1 MRIGLG
7 LPHYGTFAEPE
18 AIVQVARAAEEM
30 GYDSLWTGDRILS
43 PVEPSD
49 PYPSG
54 DGVMPHQFATYL
66 DPLGALTFA
75 AAATE
80 RIRLGT
86 STLNALWH
94 SPVLLARSLT
104 TLDVLSG
111 GRLEAGFGLGW
122 LRDEFT
128 AAGVPW
134 HERGARFDE
143 TLDVLE
149 KIWAGDVVAHEGR
162 FFSVPRS
169 TILPK
174 PVQRPRP
181 PILLGAFTPPGL
193 RRVGRRADGWLA
205 AGMPLPHLT
214 GLWRTVLRHAADAGR
229 DPSALRMVLRV
240 NAHLSEEPADPA
252 KVPAA
257 GTLAQVAGYARAAA
271 EAGVH
276 ELFVDLGLTTTTAA
290 QVVDVAGRFVESVR
304 GQR

>member
-7 LPHYGTFAEPE
+7 LPHYGAFADPE
-18 AIVQVARAAEEM
+18 ALVTVARAAEAM
-30 GYDSLWTGDRILS
+30 GYDSLWTGDRILA

-49 PYPSG
+49 PYPAG
-54 DGVMPHQFATYL
+54 DGMLPHQFATYL

-94 SPVLLARSLT
+94 SPVVLARSLT
-104 TLDVLSG
+104 TLDVLSR

-128 AAGVPW
+128 ATNTPW

-149 KIWAGDVVAHEGR
+149 KIWSADVVTHEGR
-162 FFSVPRS
+162 FFSIPRS

-181 PILLGAFTPPGL
+181 PILLGGFTPAGL

-205 AGMPLPHLT
+205 VGMPLPHLT
-214 GLWRTVLRHAADAGR
+214 GLWRTVLAHAENAGR
-229 DPSALRMVLRV
+229 DPSLLRMVLRV
-240 NAHLSEEPADPA
+240 NAHLTQEPTDPRN
-252 KVPAA
+252 VPNT
-257 GTLAQVAGYARAAA
+257 GTLTQVIDYARAAA
-271 EAGVH
+271 EAGTH
-276 ELFVDLGLTTTTAA
+276 ETFLDLGLTTTTTP
-290 QVVDVAGRFVESVR
+290 QILDIAGRFLEAVR
-304 GQR
+304 AG

>member
-7 LPHYGTFAEPE
+7 LPHYGAFAEPE
-18 AIVQVARAAEEM
+18 AIVEVARAAEAT
-30 GYDSLWTGDRILS
+30 GYDSLWTGDRILV

-49 PYPSG
+49 PYPSD
-54 DGVMPHQFATYL
+54 DGMMPHQFATYL

-94 SPVLLARSLT
+94 SPVVLARSLT
-104 TLDVLSG
+104 TLDVLSY

-128 AAGVPW
+128 AANVPW

-149 KIWAGDVVAHEGR
+149 KIWSGDVVAHEGR
-162 FFSVPRS
+162 FFSIPRS

-181 PILLGAFTPPGL
+181 PILIGAFTPVGL

-205 AGMPLPHLT
+205 AGMPLPHLMR
-214 GLWRTVLRHAADAGR
+214 LWGTVLRHAEEAGR

-240 NAHLSEEPADPA
+240 NAHLSQEPADPE
-252 KVPAA
+252 KVPTA
-257 GTLAQVAGYARAAA
+257 GTLPQVADYARAAA

-276 ELFVDLGLTTTTAA
+276 ELFVDLGLTTTTAT
-290 QVVDVAGRFVESVR
+290 QVLDIAGRFIESVR
-304 GQR
+304 AG